1 MVAEGM
7 KKEQPLK
14 QDPDLLNTLWL
25 VSNGV
30 FDVDVQ
36 VMIYQKLRSG
46 LTYTLVPWIGS
57 DNGSSVLKT
66 DSSQ

>member
-7 KKEQPLK
+7 KTEQPLK

-25 VSNGV
+25 VSYGM

-36 VMIYQKLRSG
+36 VMIYQKIRSG
-46 LTYTLVPWIGS
+46 LTYTLVP
-57 DNGSSVLKT
+57 
-66 DSSQ
+66 